1 MDFINDFKKLALGL
15 IGEKTSGETTKDY
28 IKRVYIFAYDK
39 LGFVEFND
47 MFIDALKDVLR
58 THPDYLE
65 LTQKEKKEILLTNCQ
80 RVDDESLIILALNLL
95 KNELT

>member
-1 MDFINDFKKLALGL
+1 MDFIEDFKKLALAA
-15 IGEKTSGETTKDY
+15 IGEKTPNESTKEY
-28 IKRVYIFAYDK
+28 IKRMYTFAYAK

-47 MFIDALKDVLR
+47 MFIDALKDILR
-58 THPDYLE
+58 EHGDYTD
-65 LTQKEKKEILLTNCQ
+65 LTSKEKKEILLTNCQ